1 MSEDLTI
8 FDNITKAVSFFRD
21 VREEMTLDG
30 KRRPNGNG
38 RST

>member
-21 VREEMTLDG
+21 VREEMTLAGQEAANG
-30 KRRPNGNG
+30 K
-38 RST
+38 